1 MPDTPLPRGP
11 SAQLGLL
18 FLAQSSPRPLLG
30 SLPSNKSRSISGLA
44 FSYPNLEQSMSHP
57 APSRTLTGRKPE
69 MQIFHLLI
77 TLRNPDRTT
86 SELGPRSQ
94 PFVVVTR
101 DSFSFQKMEKGKR
114 VETAKELNP
123 PLTHRKTPDVES
135 RNGNIIYSR
144 TLELNTKEITSE
156 LSLLRG

>member
-18 FLAQSSPRPLLG
+18 FLARSSPWHLLG
-30 SLPSNKSRSISGLA
+30 SLPSNKLRSISDLS
-44 FSYPNLEQSMSHP
+44 FSYPNLEQTMSHP
-57 APSRTLTGRKPE
+57 APRRTLTGRKPE
-69 MQIFHLLI
+69 RQIFRLLI
-77 TLRNPDRTT
+77 TLRNPDRTAV
-86 SELGPRSQ
+86 ELGPRSQ
-94 PFVVVTR
+94 PFVAVTR
-101 DSFSFQKMEKGKR
+101 TVSFQKMQKGKR
-114 VETAKELNP
+114 VETMKKLNP
-123 PLTHRKTPDVES
+123 PLTHRKTPNDES